1 MRRALVAVGF
11 ALAPAACQQQAPA
24 GPQQPEEVPSPSA
37 EANEVERSPTQTVP
51 SPDGSASLVY
61 GELGGYARVWLAVG
75 ADTTDVLE
83 APVASRR
90 LWVEWLAPDLGSV
103 RVPFGN
109 YVYSVV
115 YVEPSSGRVSPWLES
130 AVAVDAGA
138 ETALTFDPDAVTLRG
153 LWSGDS
159 LAAWVPEAVSTYDLL
174 RECEPSFTLSG
185 RSAAMRYDCGEGVRE
200 QTAAM

>member
-1 MRRALVAVGF
+1 MRGALLAVGF
-11 ALAPAACQQQAPA
+11 ALTSAACQQRAPA
-24 GPQQPEEVPSPSA
+24 GPPPEDAESPAA
-37 EANEVERSPTQTVP
+37 ETNVVERSPMQAVP

-61 GELGGYARVWLAVG
+61 GDVGNYARVWLAAG

-83 APVASRR
+83 APTASRR

-130 AVAVDAGA
+130 AVAVDAEA
-138 ETALTFDPDAVTLRG
+138 ETALTFDPDTVTLRSM
-153 LWSGDS
+153 WSGDS
-159 LAAWVPEAVSTYDLL
+159 LGAWVPEDVSIYDLL
-174 RECEPSFTLSG
+174 HECAPSFTLAG
-185 RSAAMRYDCGEGVRE
+185 RSAAVRYDCGDGVQE
-200 QTAAM
+200 QTAVL